1 MNKVCIFITGTNAVG
16 KSTLVNALAGR
27 YEGFR
32 CVEEDVTY
40 LNDPRVCLAG
50 RYEGFRYGG
59 VDRLTNDKGS
69 SCTSRL
75 AEVVAR
81 GLSNCEA
88 IFCEGSYINTFGI
101 NLSNALFLAQRQL
114 VVFLYAPAKV
124 LHERLLSRAGKGLSK
139 FVMPKQQ
146 LALNSARK
154 WASIGVPVL
163 TFDSSTIGPNAI
175 AEAVISKL
183 NDLWKS

>member
-32 CVEEDVTY
+32 CVEDDVTY
-40 LNDPRVCLAG
+40 LNNPRVCLAG

-59 VDRLTNDKGS
+59 VDKIKNDKGS

-81 GLSNCEA
+81 GLSNCDA
-88 IFCEGSYINTFGI
+88 IFCEGSYLDTFGM
-101 NLSNALFLAQRQL
+101 NLSNAMFVAQRQL
-114 VVFLYAPAKV
+114 VVFLYAPATV
-124 LHERLLSRAGKGLSK
+124 LHERLLARAGRGLTK
-139 FVMPKQQ
+139 FVVRKQSRV
-146 LALNSARK
+146 LNASRK
-154 WASIGVPVL
+154 WYGIGIPVL
-163 TFDSSTIGPNAI
+163 SFDTSENSPEDI
-175 AEAVISKL
+175 AEIIINKVNEL
-183 NDLWKS
+183 MQE